1 MKKNIIK
8 MVFGF
13 TALST
18 LFVKLM
24 RFYMR
29 YLFLLLACFSRLQA
43 QVVIT
48 GLVSNAP
55 VNSEIEVFGYN
66 NDIEGEPVIYG
77 VTKLNKS
84 GNFRL
89 ALNIK
94 KNTKAQL
101 RIADEYSELYLVPG
115 DKFHLSDNY
124 IEFDETLNYTGKGA
138 ANNNYIA
145 KKLLFDESRVEARR
159 VITSAN
165 EYKQYIDSL
174 TTERLLYIERNRT
187 EEMSVQFVHDLIA
200 DAKYE
205 GVNDKWMFYVDFDSS
220 TNEIKHRNL
229 PEDYY
234 DFCFELPLNDTS
246 SIRSSHYMT
255 AVYRCLQERVD
266 KQIAFA
272 DTSLPK
278 DLSQQFWIK
287 ENYDRRKALL
297 TDEIRD
303 HQLAQYFY
311 MYIPYLVWQ
320 VEFCDSLV
328 NDFYAICKNKSYREL
343 VKKRYESQRDLSSGK
358 AAPDFNLLGVD
369 GKKISLKSLK
379 GKIVFIDFWASWCA
393 PCIAGMSKTLAL
405 QEKFRSNEDVAF
417 VYINMAEP
425 DAAWRNAMKKFMIS
439 NLNLYADQ
447 KQEREL
453 RSKYGFNGIPHYVL
467 IDKEG
472 KFISSNMTSFET
484 AEFEIAKRIEK

>member
-1 MKKNIIK
+1 
-8 MVFGF
+8 
-13 TALST
+13 
-18 LFVKLM
+18 M
-24 RFYMR
+24 R
-29 YLFLLLACFSRLQA
+29 FLLLLLVFLGRLHA

-48 GLVSNAP
+48 GSVNNAP

-77 VTKLNKS
+77 VTKLDKS
-84 GNFRL
+84 GNFKL
-89 ALNIK
+89 KLNIK
-94 KNTKAQL
+94 KNSKAQL
-101 RIADEYSELYLVPG
+101 RIADEYSELYLEPG
-115 DKFHLSDNY
+115 DKLHLSDNY
-124 IEFDETLNYTGKGA
+124 IEFDETLYYTGKGA

-145 KKLLFDESRVEARR
+145 KKLLFDESKEEITR

-174 TTERLLYIERNRT
+174 TTERLLYIERNSI
-187 EEMSVQFVHDLIA
+187 EEMSVQFTHELIA

-205 GVNDKWMFYVDFDSS
+205 GVNEKWMFYVDFNSS

-229 PEDYY
+229 PENYY
-234 DFCFELPLNDTS
+234 DFCFELPLNDTA
-246 SIRSSHYMT
+246 SIRSSQYMT
-255 AVYRCLQERVD
+255 AVYRCLQEIVD
-266 KQIAFA
+266 KQIVFA

-287 ENYDRRKALL
+287 ENYNRRKALL

-311 MYIPYLVWQ
+311 NYIPYIVWQ

-328 NDFYAICKNKSYREL
+328 NDFYALCKNISYREL
-343 VKKRYESQRDLSSGK
+343 IKKRYESQRDLSSGK
-358 AAPDFNLLGVD
+358 VAPDFNLTDVN
-369 GKKISLKSLK
+369 GKKISLKSLH

-393 PCIAGMSKTLAL
+393 PCIAGLPQTLAL
-405 QEKFRSNEDVAF
+405 QEKFKSSTDVAF

-425 DAAWRNAMKKFMIS
+425 DAAWRNAMQKFELS

-467 IDKEG
+467 IDKDG
-472 KFISSNMTSFET
+472 KFISSNITSFET
-484 AEFEIAKRIEK
+484 ADFEITKRLGR